1 MPGRRGNHAG
11 SRRSPLPASRA
22 PPAAPP
28 PPTPAP
34 SPQAILE
41 RAVVHTRRL
50 GGARNFPD
58 RLRELLYALR
68 HRRLIARDF
77 LGALRRLERHRT
89 VLLSPRPAVR
99 PSGGPT
105 VRIPAPLLGEIPRPV
120 AQLALRRRHRISR
133 ARDGTRRLARLS
145 AQLFHAGQPQR
156 DLGAA
161 PAVRGGCVI
170 ERFDIQPQRV
180 AGQETA
186 LLSIEPPLD
195 DRSIPDSADLER
207 GPHRLD

>member
-1 MPGRRGNHAG
+1 MLSLILIPFG
-11 SRRSPLPASRA
+11 LPALQVLGILGERGQLA
-22 PPAAPP
+22 LERGALEQL
-28 PPTPAP
+28 PAP
-34 SPQAILE
+34 LELTPQLLLRLGEALQGLSGRLGIEPRERLLQLAQPLLELGRQRPLQQLLHFTQAILE

-50 GGARNFPD
+50 GGARNFLD

-133 ARDGTRRLARLS
+133 ARDGTRRLPGLG
-145 AQLFHAGQPQR
+145 AQLFHAG
-156 DLGAA
+156 
-161 PAVRGGCVI
+161 
-170 ERFDIQPQRV
+170 
-180 AGQETA
+180 
-186 LLSIEPPLD
+186 
-195 DRSIPDSADLER
+195 
-207 GPHRLD
+207 